1 MRSYR
6 LLYVLLAL
14 ILSGCSIPYQTPEAR
29 QQIEHDLQIPPGSVR
44 AARDEA
50 ASLDDVAAKW
60 GAGKGWRLYC
70 VGDLVRACEQ
80 SAVEQQPVY
89 IAFS

>member
-29 QQIEHDLQIPPGSVR
+29 QQIEHDL
-44 AARDEA
+44 
-50 ASLDDVAAKW
+50 
-60 GAGKGWRLYC
+60 
-70 VGDLVRACEQ
+70 
-80 SAVEQQPVY
+80 
-89 IAFS
+89 